1 LSAPSQ
7 HRKLEQVRALLASG
21 DVSEADIDARV
32 LALLRLLRSVAPLG
46 FTASPEEENE
56 TSSEDPELAAAI
68 RRIAA
73 EGAVLLRNEGQLLPL
88 DVKRPPKR
96 IALIGSPARDA
107 IQAGGGSAN
116 LTPQYKTDA
125 LSAMRRALDGLPEDA
140 GKATELTWHPALPIH
155 NFREA
160 LVAASPLLC

>member
-1 LSAPSQ
+1 M
-7 HRKLEQVRALLASG
+7 RALLASG
-21 DVSEADIDARV
+21 EVSEADIDARV

-46 FTASPEEENE
+46 FTDTPEEENE
-56 TSSEDPELAAAI
+56 TSCEDPELAAVI

-73 EGAVLLRNEGQLLPL
+73 EGAVLLRNEAQLLPL
-88 DVKRPPKR
+88 DVQRPPRR

-125 LSAMRRALDGLPEDA
+125 LSAMRRALDALPGGV
-140 GKATELTWHPALPIH
+140 GKATELTWHAALPIH
-155 NFREA
+155 NFREWLGA
-160 LVAASPLLC
+160 DRS